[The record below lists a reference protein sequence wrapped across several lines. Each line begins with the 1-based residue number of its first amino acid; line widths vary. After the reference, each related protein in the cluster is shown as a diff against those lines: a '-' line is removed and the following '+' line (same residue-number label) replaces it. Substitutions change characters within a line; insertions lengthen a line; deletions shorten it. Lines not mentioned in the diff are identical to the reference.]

1 MNDNHYVL
9 IVILLPWNFDF
20 FKKNLRMYQVFVE
33 GEGYKN
39 PFFNVLESCSSRLL
53 SLACIYKSVAR
64 FTKQSDD

>member
-1 MNDNHYVL
+1 
-9 IVILLPWNFDF
+9 
-20 FKKNLRMYQVFVE
+20 MYQVFVE

-39 PFFNVLESCSSRLL
+39 PFFNVLESCTSRLL

>member
-9 IVILLPWNFDF
+9 IVILLLWNFDF
-20 FKKNLRMYQVFVE
+20 LKNLRMYQVFVE

-39 PFFNVLESCSSRLL
+39 PFFNVLESCTSRLL

>member
-9 IVILLPWNFDF
+9 IVILLLWNFDF
-20 FKKNLRMYQVFVE
+20 FKNLRMYQVFVE

-39 PFFNVLESCSSRLL
+39 PFFNVLESCTSRLL

>member
-9 IVILLPWNFDF
+9 IVILLLWNFDF
-20 FKKNLRMYQVFVE
+20 FKYLRMYQVFVE

-39 PFFNVLESCSSRLL
+39 PFFNVLESCTSRLL

>member
-9 IVILLPWNFDF
+9 IVILLLWNFDF
-20 FKKNLRMYQVFVE
+20 FKNLRMYQVFVE

>member
-20 FKKNLRMYQVFVE
+20 FKNLRMYQVFVE

-39 PFFNVLESCSSRLL
+39 PFFNVLESCTSRLL

>member
-9 IVILLPWNFDF
+9 IVILLLWNFDF
-20 FKKNLRMYQVFVE
+20 VKNLRMYQVFVE

-39 PFFNVLESCSSRLL
+39 PFFNVLESCTSRLL

>member
-9 IVILLPWNFDF
+9 IVILLLWNFDF
-20 FKKNLRMYQVFVE
+20 VKNLRMYQVFVE

-39 PFFNVLESCSSRLL
+39 PFFNVLESCTSRLL
-53 SLACIYKSVAR
+53 FLACIYKSVAR

>member
-9 IVILLPWNFDF
+9 IVILLLWNFDF
-20 FKKNLRMYQVFVE
+20 YKNLRMYQVFVE

-39 PFFNVLESCSSRLL
+39 PFFNVLESWTSRLL

>member
-9 IVILLPWNFDF
+9 IVILLLWNFDF
-20 FKKNLRMYQVFVE
+20 YKNLRMYQVFVE

-39 PFFNVLESCSSRLL
+39 PFFNVLESCTSRLL